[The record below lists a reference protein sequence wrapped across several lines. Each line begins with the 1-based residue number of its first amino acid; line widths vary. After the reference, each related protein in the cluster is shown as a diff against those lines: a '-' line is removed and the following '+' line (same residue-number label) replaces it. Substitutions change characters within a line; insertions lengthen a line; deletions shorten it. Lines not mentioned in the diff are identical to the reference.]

1 MLWEQYEVFDQTV
14 CRTPG
19 PRKILHHLLCK
30 NKTSKQT
37 KKMQKKNLMP
47 LEFVL
52 PDLFAYK
59 LETSPHYKDVSQS

>member
-1 MLWEQYEVFDQTV
+1 MLWEHYAVFDQTV
-14 CRTPG
+14 CRTHG

-30 NKTSKQT
+30 NKQ
-37 KKMQKKNLMP
+37 KKTTQKKNLMP

-59 LETSPHYKDVSQS
+59 LETSPHYKGVSQS